1 MSGEPVQ
8 HPMPGR
14 AAGRCPVC
22 GSQEFAAF
30 RFGLLRCKACSLV
43 IDERIFQPELDREL
57 NQDAFG
63 EGYDPETSFWV
74 RWFEAW
80 KNRRYL
86 ANVRRAGVRQGKLLE
101 VGVGSGSLLTAARG
115 AGFEPEGCDL
125 SASLARRV
133 AAKTGIPVHCAD
145 LASLPAGAYDVVCMH
160 HVLEHV
166 SDPVGFLRVAA
177 QRLHA
182 GGVLHL
188 ALPNGAAWEA
198 KLPGWNCYEY
208 YHVAY
213 YDADTLRRACEA
225 AGMRVEWVGTHE
237 SFSAWFLAVVR
248 TVLGVRPMERPRA
261 GALGTGRLSRRGRL
275 AEHAYRMAMV
285 VAGVLSWPL
294 RAVQERLG
302 RGTELVAIARV
313 GV

>member
-1 MSGEPVQ
+1 MSGAT
-8 HPMPGR
+8 
-14 AAGRCPVC
+14 AARCPLC
-22 GSQEFAAF
+22 GNQGFAAF
-30 RFGLLRCKACSLV
+30 RFGLRRCTACSFV
-43 IDERIFQPELDREL
+43 IDERIFEPELDREL

-86 ANVRRAGVRQGKLLE
+86 GNVRRAGIRQGRLLE
-101 VGVGSGSLLTAARG
+101 VGVGSGSLLVAARG
-115 AGFEPEGCDL
+115 AGFQAEGCDL
-125 SASLARRV
+125 SESLARRV
-133 AAKTGIPVHCAD
+133 AAKTGIPVHCED
-145 LASLPAGAYDVVCMH
+145 LASMPVGAFDVVCMH

-177 QRLHA
+177 ERLRP

-213 YDADTLRRACEA
+213 YDAATLRRACEA
-225 AGMRVEWVGTHE
+225 AGLRVERMGSHE
-237 SFSAWFLAVVR
+237 NFSGWFLAIMR
-248 TVLGVRPMERPRA
+248 TVLGIRPMERPRA
-261 GALGTGRLSRRGRL
+261 GALGTGRASRRGRL

-285 VAGVLSWPL
+285 TAGVLSWPL
-294 RAVQERLG
+294 RAVQGRLG
-302 RGTELVAIARV
+302 RGTELVAIARA
-313 GV
+313 GA

>member
-1 MSGEPVQ
+1 MSTGTDNP
-8 HPMPGR
+8 
-14 AAGRCPVC
+14 CPLC
-22 GSQEFAAF
+22 GHQGFAAF
-30 RFGLLRCKACSLV
+30 RFRLRRCTACGFV

-74 RWFEAW
+74 RGFEAW

-86 ANVRRAGVRQGKLLE
+86 ANLRRAGMRQGKLLE
-101 VGVGSGSLLTAARG
+101 VGVGSGSLLVAARS

-125 SASLARRV
+125 SESLARRV

-145 LASLPAGAYDVVCMH
+145 LASLPAGAFDVVCMH

-177 QRLHA
+177 QRLRP

-188 ALPNGAAWEA
+188 ALPNIAAWEA

-213 YDADTLRRACEA
+213 YDATTLRRAFEA
-225 AGMRVEWVGTHE
+225 AGMRVEWIGSHE
-237 SFSAWFLAVVR
+237 SFSAWFLAVMR
-248 TVLGVRPMERPRA
+248 TVLRVRPMEPPRA
-261 GALGTGRLSRRGRL
+261 GALGTGRASRRGRL
-275 AEHAYRMAMV
+275 AEHGYRMAMV

-294 RAVQERLG
+294 RVVQEKVG
-302 RGTELVAIARV
+302 RGTELVAVARA

>member
-1 MSGEPVQ
+1 MSGPPVQ
-8 HPMPGR
+8 HPMPSGS
-14 AAGRCPVC
+14 AARCPLC

-30 RFGLLRCKACSLV
+30 RFGLLRCTACGLV

-86 ANVRRAGVRQGKLLE
+86 ANVRRAGLRQGRLLE
-101 VGVGSGSLLTAARG
+101 VGVGSGSLLVAARE

-125 SASLARRV
+125 SESLARRV

-145 LASLPAGAYDVVCMH
+145 LASLPAGAFDVVCMH

-166 SDPVGFLRVAA
+166 SDPVGFLRLAA
-177 QRLHA
+177 QRLRP

-213 YDADTLRRACEA
+213 YDAATLRRACEA
-225 AGMRVEWVGTHE
+225 AGLRVERIGSHE
-237 SFSAWFLAVVR
+237 SFSAWFLAVMR
-248 TVLGVRPMERPRA
+248 TVLGVRRMEGPRA
-261 GALGTGRLSRRGRL
+261 GASSPGRASRRGRL
-275 AEHAYRMAMV
+275 AEHAYRTAMV
-285 VAGVLSWPL
+285 LAGVVSWPL
-294 RAVQERLG
+294 RVVQEKLG
-302 RGTELVAIARV
+302 RGTELVAIARA
-313 GV
+313 GA